1 MRNFLDIEKRAGFLF
16 WLLLILLTAVSL
28 RFYHLTT
35 IPPGLTHDEAD
46 HGITAVAILN
56 GARDIYF
63 TVGHGREPLFDYA
76 TAGLMAL
83 LGQKAWVLRGT
94 AVLFSLLMIGAMTA
108 WTRLAF
114 NNRVALLTAAGLAV
128 GFWPVMA
135 ARQGLRSITLPAL
148 FGLALYFFW
157 RGLQKL
163 EIGDL
168 RLEAHNANVNPPTL
182 HVSRFTSHFSLFTF
196 HFLLSG
202 LLLGLTFYTYIPAR
216 GLWLLFPALLLVGGV
231 WDRRWLRRAWAGTAV
246 TLLVAAV
253 LAWPLLAYLRAN
265 PGAEIRIDE
274 LSTPLIAA
282 RQGDFALLWG
292 NIKGGLAIFTVA
304 GDTAWRYNIPER
316 PLLGPVMGGLFYLGV
331 GLALW
336 QVAGGRWQVRG
347 WAGPNGRLAYAA
359 ALVWLVGGLAPVL
372 ITGPELSMTQAM
384 GMQPVV
390 YLLVAIALDW
400 LWRLPMVNRQRS
412 MANDQLTIGN
422 WLLTIGMLFLFGGTA
437 VITARDYFG
446 TWANAPEV
454 RVQYESTMVAVLDY
468 LAEQQ
473 VADTS
478 VSTITPGEFHSPA
491 VAALTLPQDAAQ
503 MRWFDGRGSLI
514 VPNDAEALVLFSGF
528 APLAEPLR
536 PYLATAVL
544 QDTLPL
550 RPSDADR
557 PVWVYHV
564 TAAEAVADWQQWL
577 TPQPAQ
583 FGEAAA
589 LLGYDLSSGNV
600 AVGEM
605 VQLVTVWQVQSAP
618 SGLRLFTH
626 LVGPDGV
633 PLAQADRLDAPS
645 GGWVAGDWLV
655 QLHEFAVPAGT
666 AVGAYPLTIG
676 LYTCLDAT
684 CTQTQR
690 LTVWQDG
697 TAVGDHLQLTNL
709 LITE

>member
-1 MRNFLDIEKRAGFLF
+1 MRNFLDVEKQTGFTF

-28 RFYHLTT
+28 RLYHLTT

-56 GARDIYF
+56 GARDLYF
-63 TVGHGREPLFDYA
+63 TIGHGREPLFDYA
-76 TAGLMAL
+76 TAGMMAL

-94 AVLFSLLMIGAMTA
+94 AVLFSLLLMVAMTA

-114 NNRVALLTAAGLAV
+114 NNRVSLLTAAGLAV

-148 FGLALYFFW
+148 FALALFFFW

-168 RLEAHNANVNPPTL
+168 RLETNKLPNRL
-182 HVSRFTSHFSLFTF
+182 STSHFSLFTF

-231 WDRRWLRRAWAGTAV
+231 WDRRWLRRAWGRTAV
-246 TLLVAAV
+246 TLLLAAV

-274 LSTPLIAA
+274 LSMPLIAA
-282 RQGDFALLWG
+282 RQGDFSLLWT
-292 NIKGGLAIFTVA
+292 NIKGGLSIFTIA
-304 GDTAWRYNIPER
+304 GDTTWRYNIPER
-316 PLLGPVMGGLFYLGV
+316 PLLGAVMGGLFYLGIGV
-331 GLALW
+331 ALW
-336 QVAGGRWQVRG
+336 RIFRGKGELVGR
-347 WAGPNGRLAYAA
+347 NGRLAYAA
-359 ALVWLVGGLAPVL
+359 ALIWLVGGLAPVL

-390 YLLVAIALDW
+390 YLLVAVAIDGGWQW
-400 LWRLPMVNRQRS
+400 LMADGRWSMV
-412 MANDQLTIGN
+412 N
-422 WLLTIGMLFLFGGTA
+422 WLLVIGTFLLFGGTA
-437 VITARDYFG
+437 VVTARDYFG

-468 LAEQQ
+468 LAGQQ

-491 VAALTLPQDAAQ
+491 VAALTLPEDVVQP
-503 MRWFDGRGSLI
+503 RWFDGRGSLI
-514 VPNDAEALVLFSGF
+514 VPNADEALVVFSGF
-528 APLAEPLR
+528 APLPEALR

-544 QDTLPL
+544 QDTLLL
-550 RPSDADR
+550 RSTDADR

-564 TAAEAVADWQQWL
+564 TAAEAVAAWQQWL
-577 TPQPAQ
+577 VPQPAQ

-589 LLGYDLSSGNV
+589 LLGYDLSSGE
-600 AVGEM
+600 AAAGEA
-605 VQLVTVWQVQSAP
+605 VQLVTVWQVQNAP

-645 GGWVAGDWLV
+645 GSWVAGDWLV
-655 QLHEFAVPAGT
+655 QLHELVVPEGT
-666 AVGAYPLTIG
+666 AVGPYPLTIG
-676 LYTCLDAT
+676 LYTCLNAP

-690 LTVWQDG
+690 LTVRQEG
-697 TAVGDHLQLTNL
+697 TAVGDHLQLTTL
-709 LITE
+709 LISE